1 MRGLICIIEDEADM
15 CEYLEETLGRRE
27 FEISTYQT
35 GTSGLAAIAEK
46 EFDTVLVDINLPD
59 ISGLQVC
66 AKIIENIPDVPVI
79 VMTAFGNME
88 TAISAIRAG
97 AYDFVTKPLD
107 IEILSLA
114 LDRAV
119 RYRNLQETVKKL
131 SDNTNSTDL
140 FGDIIGQSQA
150 MEEMFKQLRRIAD
163 SEATLLITGE
173 SGVGKELTAQAVHS
187 NSRREKKPLIS
198 INCAAMPG
206 QLLESELFGYVKG
219 AFTDARTAKKGLF
232 QEADGGT
239 LFLDEIGE
247 IPIDLQ
253 PKLLRVLEERRVR
266 PLGGVNEIPVDVRI
280 IAATNRDLDTAV
292 EEGLFREDLF
302 YRLNVIKLAIPPL
315 RSRGTD
321 ILLLA
326 NKFIEQFAKKQKREV
341 TGITEAAVQKLL
353 DYSWPGNVR
362 ELRNAVE
369 HAVALTQFE
378 KIVPEDLP
386 AKVASYTSDQLLIP
400 SEDPMDLVSL
410 ETMEKR
416 YIQHVLKSTSA
427 NKTLTARILKI
438 DRKTLYRKLQSYE
451 NNDIS

>member
-1 MRGLICIIEDEADM
+1 M
-15 CEYLEETLGRRE
+15 CEYLEETLQRRD
-27 FEISTYQT
+27 FSIFTYHT
-35 GTSGLAAIAEK
+35 GQSGLTAVSDRP
-46 EFDTVLVDINLPD
+46 FDAVLVDINLPD
-59 ISGLQVC
+59 ISGLHVC
-66 AKIIENIPDVPVI
+66 NKIIENVPDVPVI
-79 VMTAFGNME
+79 VMTAFGNMD

-107 IEILSLA
+107 IDILSMA

-119 RYRNLQETVKKL
+119 RYRNLQKTIKKL
-131 SDNTNSTDL
+131 SDTTQKPDV
-140 FGDIIGQSQA
+140 FGNIIGQSQV
-150 MEEMFKQLRRIAD
+150 MEEMFNQLSRIAD

-173 SGVGKELTAQAVHS
+173 SGVGKEVTARAVHS
-187 NSRREKKPLIS
+187 HSRRVNKPLIS

-219 AFTDARTAKKGLF
+219 AFTDARSAKNGLF

-247 IPIDLQ
+247 IPLDLQ

-266 PLGGVNEIPVDVRI
+266 PLGGVKEIPIDVRI
-280 IAATNRDLDTAV
+280 IAATNRDLETAV

-302 YRLNVIKLAIPPL
+302 YRLNVIKISIPPL

-326 NKFIEQFAKKQKREV
+326 KKFIEQFAKRQQRDV
-341 TGITEAAVQKLL
+341 TGMTEAAVQKLL

-369 HAVALTQFE
+369 HAVALTRFE

-386 AKVASYTSDQLLIP
+386 AKIANYTTDQLLLP
-400 SEDPMDLVSL
+400 SEDPMELISL
-410 ETMEKR
+410 EEMEKR
-416 YIQHVLKSTSA
+416 YIQHVLKS
-427 NKTLTARILKI
+427 RQEFF
-438 DRKTLYRKLQSYE
+438 R
-451 NNDIS
+451 

>member
-1 MRGLICIIEDEADM
+1 M
-15 CEYLEETLGRRE
+15 CDYLEETLTRRD
-27 FEISTYQT
+27 FKVSTFQT
-35 GTSGLAAIAEK
+35 GMNGLAAISEQA
-46 EFDTVLVDINLPD
+46 FDTVLVDINLPD
-59 ISGLQVC
+59 ISGLDVC

-114 LDRAV
+114 LDRSV
-119 RYRNLQETVKKL
+119 RYRTLQETVKKL
-131 SDNTNSTDL
+131 SDNNQQQDL

-173 SGVGKELTAQAVHS
+173 SGVGKELTARAVHS
-187 NSRREKKPLIS
+187 HSRRETKPLIS
-198 INCAAMPG
+198 INCAAMPA

-219 AFTDARTAKKGLF
+219 AFTDARTSKKGLF

-253 PKLLRVLEERRVR
+253 PKLLRVLEERKVR
-266 PLGGVNEIPVDVRI
+266 PLGGVNETPVDVRI
-280 IAATNRDLDTAV
+280 ITATNRDLETAV

-302 YRLNVIKLAIPPL
+302 YRLNVIKVAIPPL

-326 NKFIEQFAKKQKREV
+326 HKFIEQFAKKQKREV
-341 TGITEAAVQKLL
+341 NGITEAAVQKLL

-386 AKVASYTSDQLLIP
+386 AKIATYSNDQLLLP
-400 SEDPMDLVSL
+400 SNDPMELVSL

-416 YIQHVLKSTSA
+416 YIQHVLKSTSS

-438 DRKTLYRKLQSYE
+438 DRKTLYRKLQAYE
-451 NNDIS
+451 KD